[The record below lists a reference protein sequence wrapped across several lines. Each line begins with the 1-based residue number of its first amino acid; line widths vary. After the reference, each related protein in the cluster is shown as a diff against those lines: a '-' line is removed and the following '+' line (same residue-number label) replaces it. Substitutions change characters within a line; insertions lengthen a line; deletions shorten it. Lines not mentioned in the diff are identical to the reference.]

1 MSATD
6 EPNARAAAIAAHGSL
21 RAAIDAEATPATA
34 TASLA
39 ELVVLGLLEQDVR
52 TYIGVLGHGS
62 TTVGEVL
69 RIYEA
74 AGVVRFAAVRHETE
88 AAHAASALRI
98 ATGERAAVV
107 TSIGPGSLHAF
118 AGSLTSALN
127 GVGVWHIYGD
137 ATTEAEGPNMQDLP
151 GSVQSGW
158 LRLTSMM
165 GGSYSLHTPHAVT
178 HALQQGAAVVDH
190 PYRAGPFFLLLPL
203 NTQPEMVP
211 DFNLGRL
218 PGGGGTRLGAAEPA
232 RISAAARL
240 LSRAVRTVVKVGGGA
255 RALGPLLDR
264 FLQAVDGVAVLSPN
278 SVGALGPDNPRNMM
292 VGGSKGSISG
302 NFAMEHADTLV
313 VLGARAV
320 CQSDCSRTGYPNV
333 REVVN
338 INADPAA
345 ATHYANTTALVG
357 DLERTLEGL
366 CDEVDRLPGGAD
378 RSVSWLADC
387 ASARAEWDR
396 YLKARTDPVLLKD
409 SRWDQPVLS
418 QAAAL
423 RIIEDWATRH
433 GAFRWFDAGDV
444 QATAFQVSRDDS
456 PDASFTDGGASYM
469 GFGASALLATA
480 LSSDAPYSLSVVGD
494 GSFLMNP
501 QALVDG
507 VVHGARG
514 AVVVLDNRRMGAISG
529 LQQAQYGEA
538 YGTYDD
544 AVVDYVELASSIAGV
559 EAASGAGGAEKLVA
573 ALDRVFEHGGVGLVH
588 VPVYYGDDP
597 QGSIE
602 AFGRWNVGNWV
613 EETQALRHR
622 MSL

>member
-1 MSATD
+1 MD
-6 EPNARAAAIAAHGSL
+6 
-21 RAAIDAEATPATA
+21 ATA
-34 TASLA
+34 TVSLV

-52 TYIGVLGHGS
+52 TYVGVLGHGS
-62 TTVGEVL
+62 TALGEVL
-69 RIYEA
+69 RVYEA
-74 AGVVRFAAVRHETE
+74 AGVVRFLALRHETE

-107 TSIGPGSLHAF
+107 TSIGPGALHAF

-151 GSVQSGW
+151 GSMQSGW
-158 LRLTSMM
+158 QRLTSSM
-165 GGSYSLHTPHAVT
+165 GGSYSLHTPQAVT

-211 DFNLGRL
+211 DFNLRRL
-218 PGGGGTRLGAAEPA
+218 PRGGGIRLGAAEA
-232 RISAAARL
+232 ERIESAARL
-240 LSRAVRTVVKVGGGA
+240 LRSAKRVVVKAGGGA

-264 FLQAVDGVAVLSPN
+264 FLRCVDGVAVLSPN
-278 SVGALGPDNPRNMM
+278 SVGALGPDNPRNMA

-302 NFAMEHADTLV
+302 NFAMENADVLV

-320 CQSDCSRTGYPNV
+320 CQSDCSRTGYPGV

-338 INADPAA
+338 INADPAT
-345 ATHYANTTALVG
+345 ATHYANTSALVG
-357 DLERTLEGL
+357 DLERTLEAL
-366 CDEVDRLPGGAD
+366 CDDLDRLPAGGD
-378 RSVSWLADC
+378 RSAGWLADC
-387 ASARAEWDR
+387 AAARAEWDLH
-396 YLKARTDPVLLKD
+396 LKARTDPVLLD
-409 SRWDQPVLS
+409 DPRWDRPVLS

-433 GAFRWFDAGDV
+433 GTFRWFDAGDV
-444 QATAFQVSRDDS
+444 QATAFQVSRDESFDL
-456 PDASFTDGGASYM
+456 SFTDGGASYM

-480 LSSDAPYSLSVVGD
+480 LSADAPYSLSVVGD

-501 QALVDG
+501 QSLVDG

-529 LQQAQYGEA
+529 LQEAQYGKA
-538 YGTYDD
+538 YGTFDD
-544 AVVDYVELASSIAGV
+544 AVIDYVGLASSIEGV
-559 EAASGAGGAEKLVA
+559 QAVSGAGGAEQLVE
-573 ALDRVFEHGGVGLVH
+573 ALDQVFEHGGVGLVH

-613 EETQALRHR
+613 AETQALRQR
-622 MSL
+622 TSL